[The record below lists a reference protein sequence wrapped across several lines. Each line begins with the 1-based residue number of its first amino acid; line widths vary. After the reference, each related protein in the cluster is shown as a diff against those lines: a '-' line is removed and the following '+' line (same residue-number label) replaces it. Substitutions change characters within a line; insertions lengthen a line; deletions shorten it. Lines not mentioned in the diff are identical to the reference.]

1 MSIYLDNGYI
11 NMQKIFEYNAPF
23 TFVIGARRTGK
34 TYGAFYNAIMNKDTI
49 PFGIMR
55 RTSAEMEIMTSPE
68 YNPFRELNNDYGW
81 NYGIFGNP
89 ATKKRTANV
98 YNQQEKE
105 GILEPYG
112 EAIAPVFALS
122 TFASVRG
129 FGGANIDRI
138 IYDEFIPE
146 NHVRKI
152 RDEGAALMNLYE
164 TINGNR
170 ELKGKK
176 PLQLIC
182 LANSNKIDNEVLVSF
197 GLVNTLINNRKRG
210 QEIYYNKKSG
220 ILVVDV
226 QNSPISK
233 KKADTALYKATKNA
247 KNGFREMALENEF
260 PEFSKSK
267 YRSLPLYNLNPIVT
281 VGEITVYKIKG
292 SQQLYC
298 STHKSGNPESYGT
311 SDLEL
316 ERFGTKYI
324 FIRRQHLL
332 NNIIFEDINS
342 EILLDKYFTR

>member
-1 MSIYLDNGYI
+1 MSIYLENGYI
-11 NMQKIFEYNAPF
+11 NMRKIFDYNAPF

-34 TYGAFYNAIMNKDTI
+34 TYGAFYNAMMDKDKI

-55 RTSAEMEIMTSPE
+55 RTNSEMEIMTSNE

-81 NYGIFGNP
+81 NYGIYSNP
-89 ATKKRTANV
+89 ATRKRTCNV
-98 YNQQEKE
+98 YNQRENE
-105 GILEPYG
+105 GAIEPYG
-112 EAIAPVFALS
+112 EAVAPVFALS

-129 FGGANIDRI
+129 FGGSNIDRI

-170 ELKGKK
+170 ELKNRK

-182 LANSNKIDNEVLVSF
+182 LANSNKIDNDILISF
-197 GLVNTLINNRKRG
+197 GIVNTLINNRKKG
-210 QEIYYNKKSG
+210 QEIYYNRNSG

-233 KKADTALYKATKNA
+233 KKSETALYKATRNA

-260 PEFSKSK
+260 PEFSKSVYK
-267 YRSLPLYNLNPIVT
+267 SMPLNSLIPIVT
-281 VGEITVYKIKG
+281 VGEITIYKIKNK
-292 SQQLYC
+292 SELYC
-298 STHKSGNPESYGT
+298 TTHRSGDPEIFGT
-311 SDLEL
+311 SNLEL

-324 FIRRQHLL
+324 FIRRMHIE
-332 NNIIFEDINS
+332 NKVIFEDINS
-342 EILLDKYFTR
+342 EILLDKYFTV